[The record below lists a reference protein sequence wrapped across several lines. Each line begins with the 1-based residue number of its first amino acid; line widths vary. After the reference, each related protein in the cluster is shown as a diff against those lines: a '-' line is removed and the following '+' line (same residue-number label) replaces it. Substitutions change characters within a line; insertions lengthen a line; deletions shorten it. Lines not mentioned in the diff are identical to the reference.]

1 MTGIKIKLQ
10 CHNELKKYDINKWMN
25 ELGQN
30 EEHAIMKG
38 KMAMGLIGMEERTS
52 GTIKINGIDS
62 GEII

>member
-1 MTGIKIKLQ
+1 
-10 CHNELKKYDINKWMN
+10 MN